1 MQIKCIFNTEV
12 NSIYQ
17 FFTKIC
23 YIICPSLFVY
33 IEVPQFII
41 QQRVDQVYDGGKPIW
56 SKPAVV
62 YVSGSVASVGVI
74 ILGIRKLY
82 PYVKVSELTFPW
94 ASLTKRCVSFYK
106 KATIL
111 TVQLVIAIGKGLS
124 EIMAFTADWPT
135 SEFFLRLKFFGRFT
149 ANV

>member
-12 NSIYQ
+12 NSAYQ

-23 YIICPSLFVY
+23 YILCPSLFVY

-41 QQRVDQVYDGGKPIW
+41 QQRVDQAYDGGKPIW

-82 PYVKVSELTFPW
+82 PYVKV
-94 ASLTKRCVSFYK
+94 C
-106 KATIL
+106 
-111 TVQLVIAIGKGLS
+111 
-124 EIMAFTADWPT
+124 
-135 SEFFLRLKFFGRFT
+135 RFT

>member
-12 NSIYQ
+12 NSTYQ

-23 YIICPSLFVY
+23 YILCPSLFVY

-41 QQRVDQVYDGGKPIW
+41 QQRVDQAYDGGKPVW

-82 PYVKVSELTFPW
+82 PYVKVSELTFP
-94 ASLTKRCVSFYK
+94 
-106 KATIL
+106 
-111 TVQLVIAIGKGLS
+111 
-124 EIMAFTADWPT
+124 
-135 SEFFLRLKFFGRFT
+135 
-149 ANV
+149 

>member
-12 NSIYQ
+12 NSTCQ

-23 YIICPSLFVY
+23 YILCPLLFFY

-41 QQRVDQVYDGGKPIW
+41 QQRVDQAYDGGKPIW

-82 PYVKVSELTFPW
+82 PYVKYAVLRLTFNPIET
-94 ASLTKRCVSFYK
+94 LM
-106 KATIL
+106 
-111 TVQLVIAIGKGLS
+111 GLS
-124 EIMAFTADWPT
+124 GVNFG
-135 SEFFLRLKFFGRFT
+135 LKSYEWLAKSNDREAG
-149 ANV
+149 V